1 MNVLIQA
8 VLSNDIER
16 VKDILNSGYD
26 VHEQDENGMT
36 ALLHCCAEQNEKIM
50 KILIEANAEVNH
62 KNKNG
67 FSALDIATI
76 AGEIAM
82 GTSSATSI
90 RMQKYLIKH
99 GAQSDSKWK

>member
-1 MNVLIQA
+1 MNALIQA
-8 VLSNDIER
+8 VLSNDIEKVR
-16 VKDILNSGYD
+16 VLLNTGYD
-26 VHEQDENGMT
+26 VNEQDEQKMT
-36 ALLHCCAEQNEKIM
+36 ALLHSCAEQNEEIM
-50 KILIEANAEVNH
+50 KVLIEANAEVNH

-82 GTSSATSI
+82 ATSSPKSI

-99 GAQSDSKWK
+99 GARSGF